1 MNTILRLMPTA
12 VMILF
17 LSLDSSASTDGVRWN
32 QSWNAKTQS
41 LEEAAT
47 DRGAD
52 WMADLPDNMFVSH
65 VSIPGAHDFATG
77 EGWMLKSAV
86 TGPANSTCQSGKMQ
100 ELIDG
105 GVRGLDIRPGYY
117 NSLSAASRNLYF
129 CHGTDITDVTFQS
142 GIQKLVDFLTA
153 HPSEFFV
160 IHIFRGNDA
169 SNSDKAAEIYRS
181 VLENHQDYVVDFK
194 PNLTV
199 GEARGK
205 MLLLVRDRASY
216 LQYKSQ
222 ADMLN
227 WQTSFNDDQRPGR
240 MHLHG
245 NDDIS
250 TRIHVQDISSNSEGD
265 NTLKATHLENLLRY
279 SQAQD
284 TPAEMY
290 ALNGYYT
297 SEWVMNF
304 ASKQS
309 SLISSSSDYK
319 KNSAVFNSLIV
330 EYLKGD
336 NLGRGPLGII
346 MADYLLTAETTGDAL
361 VYKVIENN
369 FTGGAD
375 APVVRYAIDPAI
387 DWNLRPDNEFEGKR
401 LFLRNVGA
409 SEDMNEYKYFG
420 GGAEWG
426 AHAVANYAGHEVSF
440 VKGDNGLRLV
450 TPFGAMQNKD
460 GAYYLDPTDGDDNNG
475 TEFVLSR
482 TYWDGY
488 PVYHITG
495 QVSHLRLEA
504 RQYNE
509 GENIFYDRPQ
519 YTVFPAEPGDDPHQ
533 MWQIIAFGPE
543 DEVPGITIEGH
554 DRISRLKEKANPQ
567 RGMDATF
574 LIPAYSF
581 GNSDK
586 GIDKWQVAT
595 GSNIT
600 AGQNATARGGMWRA
614 FNAAPGENTFS
625 LSTVVDHLPRGHYV
639 LEFQYLSTGSGVT
652 YRLGDRTP
660 ESLPANSDGVAGII
674 SGGDNVAEA
683 GAWFA
688 ADPANGRVVFEFDK
702 VTDESTTRELVFSRQ
717 ADENAATSF
726 YLDNLRLTY
735 YGDNVSPTVIDLTF
749 PHQWN
754 TIMLPF
760 EADAPAG
767 LEVMEAID
775 LSVKGTYSDA
785 DGPFDYH
792 IIMLSDPVEK
802 LRANYPYVVRNPE
815 KAYALSALDDAR
827 EEEKVYSFSGYPT
840 NRKNDYRDDAQILT
854 GLTEP
859 RGLQQN
865 NLAYVLKAPA
875 AESGVQWFNRHDG
888 EETCSLDGR
897 RAYLNGRTAADRLD
911 ASRVYFDMQG
921 VPASITGV
929 DEEGRLMPDTPVNV
943 FSTQGILLKQ
953 AVSYSTALDGL
964 SSGVYIVA
972 TPIGALK
979 ISK

>member
-1 MNTILRLMPTA
+1 MNTTLRLTST
-12 VMILF
+12 VLMILL
-17 LSLDSSASTDGVRWN
+17 LSLDSLASTDGMRWN
-32 QSWNAKTQS
+32 RSWNAETRT
-41 LEEAAT
+41 LEDAAT
-47 DRGAD
+47 DRCAD

-77 EGWMLKSAV
+77 EGWMAKSAI
-86 TGPANSTCQSGKMQ
+86 TGPNNSTCQSAKMQ

-105 GVRGLDIRPGYY
+105 GIRGLDIRPGYY
-117 NSLSAASRNLYF
+117 NLWPNKNLYF

-142 GIQKLVDFLTA
+142 GMQTLVDFLEA
-153 HPSEFFV
+153 HPTEFFV
-160 IHIFRGNDA
+160 IHVFKGNNGR
-169 SNSDKAAEIYRS
+169 NSDKAAEIYKS
-181 VLENHQDYVVDFK
+181 VLENFQSHVIDFK

-199 GEARGK
+199 GETRGK
-205 MLLLVRDRASY
+205 MVLLVRDSASY

-227 WQTSFNDDQRPGR
+227 WQVAFNDDQRPGR

-245 NDDIS
+245 NENLS

-284 TPAEMY
+284 TPAQMY
-290 ALNGYYT
+290 ELNGYYT

-309 SLISSSSDYK
+309 SLVSSSSNYK
-319 KNSAVFNSLIV
+319 SNSKVFNKQIV
-330 EYLKGD
+330 EYLSGD
-336 NLGRGPLGII
+336 NLGRGPLGIVL
-346 MADYLLTAETTGDAL
+346 ADYLLTAETSGDAL

-387 DWNLRPDNEFEGKR
+387 DWDLRPDNEFEGKR

-409 SEDMNEYKYFG
+409 SEDMNQYKYFG

-426 AHAVANYAGHEVSF
+426 SHAVATDAGHEVSF
-440 VKGDNGLRLV
+440 VKGDNGLRIV
-450 TPFGAMQNKD
+450 SPFGALQNKD

-495 QVSHLRLEA
+495 QVSHRRLEA

-509 GENIFYDRPQ
+509 GENIFYDQPK
-519 YTVFPAEPGDDPHQ
+519 YTVFPAEPSDDPHQ
-533 MWQIIAFGPE
+533 LWQIIALSPD
-543 DEVPGITIEGH
+543 DEVAGITIEGH

-581 GNSDK
+581 GNGDK
-586 GIDKWQVAT
+586 GIDKWNVAA

-600 AGQNATARGGMWRA
+600 AGQNATDRGGMWRA
-614 FNAAPGENTFS
+614 FNTQPGNNTFS
-625 LSTVVDHLPRGHYV
+625 ISTIVDHLPRGHYV

-660 ESLPANSDGVAGII
+660 EPLPANSGGVAGII

-688 ADPANGRVVFEFDK
+688 DNPDNGRVVFAFDK
-702 VTDESTTRELVFSRQ
+702 VTDEHTTRELVFSRQ
-717 ADENAATSF
+717 EDENAATSF

-735 YGDNVSPTVIDLTF
+735 YGDNVSPTVIELTF
-749 PHQWN
+749 PHHWN
-754 TIMLPF
+754 TMMLPF
-760 EADAPAG
+760 EANAPAD
-767 LEVMEAID
+767 LQVMEAID
-775 LSVKGTYSDA
+775 MSDKGNYFDEN
-785 DGPFDYH
+785 GPFDYH
-792 IIMLSDPVEK
+792 IVKLGDPVNTI
-802 LRANYPYVVRNPE
+802 RANYPYVVRNPAKNPAQPAKRRAAE
-815 KAYALSALDDAR
+815 Q
-827 EEEKVYSFSGYPT
+827 EEKLYTFTGYPT

-859 RGLQQN
+859 RGLQHN
-865 NLAYVLKAPA
+865 NLAYILRAP
-875 AESGVQWFNRHDG
+875 SGEGGFQWFNRHDG
-888 EETCSLDGR
+888 EEICLVEGR
-897 RAYLNGRTAADRLD
+897 RAYVNGRTAPKLTEAP
-911 ASRVYFDMQG
+911 RVYFNMQG
-921 VPASITGV
+921 VPASITDV
-929 DEEGRLMPDTPVNV
+929 AEESSLTPDTPVSV
-943 FSTQGILLKQ
+943 FSPQGILLKQ
-953 AVSYSTALDGL
+953 SVTYSTALAGL

-972 TPIGALK
+972 TPIGVLK
-979 ISK
+979 LSK